1 MQVHTLVEYRLAD
14 GFLRDGIWYGHG
26 TDYKN
31 CDVKLFCHILQD
43 VIFHNEAYSKSNSS
57 VEASPERTYVNRPSE
72 QPSFDAQHTPSPKR
86 GATFVSAVISA
97 ILNAAA
103 GSAGKRAA
111 LKNEGT
117 VQEVQDAH
125 GGM

>member
-1 MQVHTLVEYRLAD
+1 MLNDFLA
-14 GFLRDGIWYGHG
+14 
-26 TDYKN
+26 
-31 CDVKLFCHILQD
+31 CILQD

-57 VEASPERTYVNRPSE
+57 VEASPEKTSVNRPSE
-72 QPSFDAQHTPSPKR
+72 QPCFDAQHTPSPKR
-86 GATFVSAVISA
+86 GASFVSAVISA

-111 LKNEGT
+111 LKNEET
-117 VQEVQDAH
+117 AQEVQEAH